1 MTFMGMTPALGAGII
16 VAMTTFALQSV
27 QNLDPIFKITSAT
40 TLRSSA
46 WTRPPQSL
54 AVLDSTKTGR
64 SKIMVIQLQ
73 GNLFFG
79 NAVDLADRIKE
90 ALANDKPLIV
100 IIDFTLVTTMDSTA
114 AQTVNKLKN
123 SMTQIFKV
131 ETNIFVM
138 GSHRGLC
145 LHYLVFVWS
154 FQLLSFFFAFRV
166 CRFIRTIIFVSLNR
180 SLARLLIYIR
190 ILPDKIWAVD
200 RNFGGA

>member
-1 MTFMGMTPALGAGII
+1 
-16 VAMTTFALQSV
+16 
-27 QNLDPIFKITSAT
+27 
-40 TLRSSA
+40 
-46 WTRPPQSL
+46 
-54 AVLDSTKTGR
+54 
-64 SKIMVIQLQ
+64 MVIQLQ

-138 GSHRGLC
+138 GSHRGMC
-145 LHYLVFVWS
+145 LLFS
-154 FQLLSFFFAFRV
+154 CGPFNCCRSFAFRV
-166 CRFIRTIIFVSLNR
+166 RASFYTYYYFDLTQSLTRSPLDLYQDTSQQNMGCRPQFWR
-180 SLARLLIYIR
+180 SLM
-190 ILPDKIWAVD
+190 KK
-200 RNFGGA
+200 

>member
-1 MTFMGMTPALGAGII
+1 
-16 VAMTTFALQSV
+16 
-27 QNLDPIFKITSAT
+27 
-40 TLRSSA
+40 
-46 WTRPPQSL
+46 
-54 AVLDSTKTGR
+54 
-64 SKIMVIQLQ
+64 MVIQLQ

-138 GSHRGLC
+138 GSHRGMC
-145 LHYLVFVWS
+145 LLFSCGPFNCCRS
-154 FQLLSFFFAFRV
+154 FAYRV
-166 CRFIRTIIFVSLNR
+166 RRFIRTIILISLNR
-180 SLARLLIYIR
+180 SLAHLLIYIR
-190 ILPDKIWAVD
+190 ILPNKIWAVD